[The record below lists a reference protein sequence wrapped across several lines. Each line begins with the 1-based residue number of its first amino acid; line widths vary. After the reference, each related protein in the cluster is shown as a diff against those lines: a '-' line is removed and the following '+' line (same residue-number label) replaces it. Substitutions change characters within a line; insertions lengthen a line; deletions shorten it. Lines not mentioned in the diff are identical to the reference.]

1 MNLRLWSLPGL
12 ICLFCLTATL
22 ARAECTLRDKQALLD
37 SGKSLYEIDKI
48 CGEIKETGKNP
59 EPELTRPKRPD
70 THGRLQES
78 SNICQTEYLWCEV
91 SQAGPPG
98 TPCQCNTRY
107 GLLFG
112 VIIRK

>member
-1 MNLRLWSLPGL
+1 MKLHLRSVVGL
-12 ICLFCLTATL
+12 ICLFCLTATS
-22 ARAECTLRDKQALLD
+22 AGAECTRRDKQALLD
-37 SGKSLYEIDKI
+37 SGMSLYEIDKT
-48 CGEIKETGKNP
+48 CGEVKETGNDT
-59 EPELTRPKRPD
+59 EPELTRPKRAD

-98 TPCQCNTRY
+98 TPCQCTTRY

-112 VIIRK
+112 VIVRK

>member
-1 MNLRLWSLPGL
+1 MRLLLVIAL
-12 ICLFCLTATL
+12 ICFFCLTATA
-22 ARAECTLRDKQALLD
+22 ARAECTLRDKQALYD
-37 SGKSLYEIDKI
+37 SGMSLYEIDKV

-59 EPELTRPKRPD
+59 EPELVRPKRPD

-78 SNICQTEYLWCEV
+78 TNICQTEYLWCEL

-112 VIIRK
+112 VLIRR